1 MARGMV
7 VGEPITSQAGT
18 EQFREGYDRT
28 FGDKKPQRG
37 RWVWDA
43 EAGRL
48 VSAVEYAPPSRAL
61 DAPIISDRIHEG
73 TTFDDGERVCDI
85 GSRRKRREFM
95 RARGL
100 EDATDASPQ
109 YRENVRKQMERDDDR
124 RRDAAFDAA
133 ARKFYAQGKL
143 R

>member
-7 VGEPITSQAGT
+7 VGESIVSQAST
-18 EQFREGYDRT
+18 EEFREGYART

-43 EAGRL
+43 QAGKL
-48 VSAVEYAPPSRAL
+48 VSAEGYVPPAL
-61 DAPIISDRIHEG
+61 AVDAPIIADRIHEG
-73 TTFDDGERVCDI
+73 TTFDDGERVRDL

-95 RARGL
+95 RETGVA
-100 EDATDASPQ
+100 DAADVSPAWLDSQ
-109 YRENVRKQMERDDDR
+109 KRDRERQADR
-124 RRDAAFDAA
+124 RAEAAFEK
-133 ARKFYAQGKL
+133 AREKLYLQGKL